1 MNIKDIITK
10 FDHAMSEKEVWNALY
25 CSVFRMTMPNR
36 DSFYVDENI
45 PNNWENTRLLTNVG
59 CEAADTFAARFQRVI
74 SADGKTAVTVQA
86 PSWWEDTIDQ
96 RQFDQAVTNSINEC
110 IIPNLGNYLESAYDL
125 VAGTTVG
132 FRSFSVS
139 ARKFWRVPVPIKDVA
154 MTKAFTGETDG
165 YYRKLKM
172 KREEVPAV
180 FPETE
185 NRSLGGVPTT
195 DTNACEVIE
204 LKEATMYNYEDGM
217 WHYFVIYDEELL
229 VDRIAKYCDFASS
242 FWTRKPGSVYGI
254 GVGVKALPEL
264 NQLNAL
270 RYYATFGIMFRAAP
284 MWLANENHMLD
295 FDRLEMKPME
305 IIPVQSTGKDNPT
318 LTPLTL
324 GDDPNVQ
331 QWNQTQM
338 EMNIKAVMTSDT
350 IPNQTN
356 KEMSATEIAARTH
369 RLNVTNNN
377 MVVVAQKM
385 LTDDVKWL
393 LHEFAKIPG
402 FYPDGFD
409 LDGYIDGIRVT
420 LTSTEVKN
428 MEQIQAIAT
437 MIDLFNVAT
446 PDGTMAAVA
455 LNKPKYA
462 NTIAE
467 LLRVPQD
474 IVLPAKEIEA
484 NMQAMAQ
491 AQAQQEAE
499 KQKAGLVRDLITE
512 AAKNGQMPGLPG
524 TPGIPTM

>member
-1 MNIKDIITK
+1 MNVKDIITK
-10 FDHAMSEKEVWNALY
+10 FDSAMSDKEMWNALY
-25 CSVFRMTMPNR
+25 GDVFRMTMPNR
-36 DSFYVDENI
+36 DSFEVDENI
-45 PNNWENTRLLTNVG
+45 PNHWENTRLLTTVG
-59 CEAADTFAARFQRVI
+59 CEAADTFAARFQRVV
-74 SADGKTAVTVQA
+74 SADGQTAVTVKA
-86 PSWWEDTIDQ
+86 PKWWEDTPDQ
-96 RQFDQAVTNSINEC
+96 REFDQAVTKSINDC
-110 IIPNLGNYLESAYDL
+110 ITTNLGNYLESAYDL
-125 VAGTTVG
+125 IAGTTVSY
-132 FRSFSVS
+132 RTFSVQ

-154 MTKAFTGETDG
+154 ITKAFTGETDG

-185 NRSLGGVPTT
+185 GRSLGSVPTT
-195 DTNACEVIE
+195 SSNANEIIE

-217 WHYFVIYDEELL
+217 WHYYVIYDEELL
-229 VDRIAKYCDFASS
+229 VDRISKYCDFASA
-242 FWTRKPGSVYGI
+242 FWTRKPGSVYGT

-318 LTPLTL
+318 LTPLTM

-331 QWNQTQM
+331 QWNQAQM

-409 LDGYIDGIRVT
+409 LDGYIDGVCIT

-446 PDGTMAAVA
+446 PDGSMAAVA
-455 LNKPKYA
+455 LNKATYA
-462 NTIAE
+462 NTIAD
-467 LLRVPQD
+467 LLRVPQN
-474 IVLPAKEIEA
+474 IVLPANTIEA

-491 AQAQQEAE
+491 AQVQQETE
-499 KQKAGLVRDLITE
+499 KQKAGMIRDLITE
-512 AAKNGQMPGLPG
+512 AAKNGQMPGIPG
-524 TPGIPTM
+524 TSGIPTM